1 MGRMTVGFARRIA
14 ELTRH
19 LGWGG
24 RLRRRAAAAA
34 GGRAAGLTLSAVRVF
49 ARLFSPKLFAVA
61 FVLGGALSAQSAFA
75 FGAVSSVGR
84 FLRGRMRGVGASG
97 FPLSAVRGFL
107 QLFSPKLFAVAFVLC
122 GALSAQ
128 SAFAFGAIAAGG
140 SGSNPSHGVAIN
152 QATRAGADA
161 EALRL
166 CEAGGADCHLIRRF
180 INLCGIV
187 VADSDATTDLAGIP
201 SGTLATGSQAQAA
214 GFYSRTYPSTSN
226 ANTARTQAIIQCT
239 NFGGTSCAAIAGANG
254 CDTTTIP
261 SCPAGQ
267 GVDIVES
274 SVCGVCPLARPI
286 VHTTG
291 PGGTAG
297 VCRGAFNQGECTALD
312 ATYHYVNSTGAC
324 RVRQAGDCVNPTAI
338 YVSASNTCRAPATDE
353 ECKAKDPTLEKVGNR
368 CLDICTSGTQVRDT
382 FGGCRA
388 VQNASDCTGTAT
400 PIFVSAS
407 TTCRAATNQAECTAL
422 TGGSALMFDGGA
434 CRDRVASDCAAP
446 NGFFVSAS
454 KTCRPATQA
463 DCDATTATP
472 ILQNGAC
479 RAATN
484 QGECSALTGG
494 SALVF
499 VSGGACRDRV
509 AGDCAGTT
517 PIFVSASK
525 TCREALQADCTG
537 NTPILDNGACRTRQM
552 NDCPN
557 HAPVLDGGTCRPR
570 QLGDTFGAY
579 YEYEKQD
586 VVSGTTLR
594 FINGG
599 FVVNQASPEE
609 AARLALEACQSRFD
623 IAPGSTT
630 IHQCEETVVGGFN
643 DMCIDV
649 ATVGSLTGYFGIGA
663 TPAAAAADRVAKLP
677 AGTSFGTARAACD
690 CGGTT
695 PIPDGNTCKAAA
707 TQAECTAVHAGLVFV
722 SGGTCRPRTASECRD
737 NTPNTP
743 ILGNDGVCRARI
755 QADCDATPATPILDS
770 TTNQCRERIQADCTA
785 IPATP
790 ILDSTTNQCRE
801 REARDCTGTTPILQN
816 NACRAAADQDECT
829 AKEATLIFDS
839 GSCRERHSGDNFG
852 AYYSFTGAGFA
863 NANNGD
869 HSFNQPTQAAAN
881 AEAFRLCEER
891 RNRDF
896 GGTGTTC
903 DAHPDVPNGFT
914 QCINTGERGATRF
927 VGLGADPDAARLARE
942 AKSGTQ
948 FINNVRAVCNCGDG
962 QSPQGNGCQPTTAAN
977 CAGVTPIF
985 DGTNCRVRMAS
996 DCTGLTPIFVNADR
1010 TCRERR
1016 QSDCRGTNSV
1026 LDATTK
1032 QCRPPQTSAECPSA
1046 TPVYDSGRDECRLR
1060 EASDCVGTTTPIFVS
1075 ANRTCRERVAS
1086 DCSGATPELFG
1097 GNCLQAC
1104 AVLTPALPVRDATT
1118 GNCRAREARDCGG
1131 TTPELFKGR
1140 CEAACPAGAPVRDL
1154 TSENCRLRQASD
1166 CVGDTPIFED
1176 NICRERQLKD
1186 CADTTPILEN
1196 GNCRTAA
1203 NQFEC
1208 TNKDPTLQ
1216 FVNNGT
1222 CRTRIPA
1229 DCTNPTKPVLDAD
1242 TLLCRERERSD
1253 CTEPTPDFFGG
1264 NCLAACPDIQPVRD
1278 RATGNCRSLD
1288 ETDCFG
1294 DTPVFRDNMCHQ
1306 RLGEFGAVALGT
1318 VDIDISPVNRGALTN
1333 PAHPAYSAANG
1344 MIQVFGIAQ
1353 LQGSAGSAR
1362 RNALAACSR
1371 AMSNHPNAMTLATGR
1386 DCRIVAE
1393 YANAVAAVARLASA
1407 PYGDHYFVASVT
1419 LAAITMTMQTA
1430 IDAAIAR
1437 AETAART
1444 AAKSACDTFAIARS
1458 PGGAAANGGTLAL
1471 VCERAPSAVVRNV
1484 AAAQQVCG
1492 SGATLDSSG
1501 TSSACVCLPGYTNL
1515 DTSGAVPVCS
1525 LDNTV
1530 PLCDTSKGAFLNAE
1544 RTACECAAGWGDLDS
1559 SASPQVCG
1567 TPRCDGPSAF
1577 YNTNSGLCE
1586 CSEGYDRLGNSVG
1599 ADGTSYFTC
1608 TPTALPTCRADRGS
1622 FYNALE
1628 ARCDCRAGFEN
1639 LQPDGAAANTY
1650 VCSRSTTRTRCDAAR
1665 GAVTNPDYGAAG
1677 EQPCEC
1683 TRGFRNLTSAV
1694 SGGETTYYCAPD
1706 FTPPPTCE
1714 ASDNQRLNRLR
1725 TACECVPGTYEQGT
1739 PPACVPVEDMCDAAK
1754 GAYPNSAGT
1763 GCACAPGYHNL
1774 DDSQL
1779 PNTCTPRIDSD
1790 SVILNAQTG
1799 EFECKEGFSNPRLER
1814 TVTGILGTFGG
1825 GLLQRYDAAELDLAN
1840 LSFVCAPNPTPDAP
1854 MPNCDNSRNAFYSA
1868 KYNTCV
1874 CRIGP
1879 SGAGRPEFGLD
1890 RKQDPDGTYY
1900 CETSNYLSGA
1910 EGRQCD
1916 PSRGSHTNPL
1926 VYANIRQ
1933 PDPNNPALTVPVDIA
1948 PCVCDIGYL
1957 INNFREGPERG
1968 AGTKGIAC
1976 TIDTNPVRPQPRAVL
1991 PVCSLDKGT
2000 RYNADNNDCE
2010 CLPGYQPDSGSDSC
2024 SPMLITDS
2032 VADCDIASAQLDDAT
2047 PPRCEC
2053 RSGYFNLR
2061 DRPAAV
2067 TLTNGHVV
2075 YSPQYFCTSAQ
2086 NVQAR
2091 LSPNPGFSGS
2101 ECSAAGYQASVNPVL
2116 TMTLNAGQPNERT
2129 IVRYRQECSV
2139 RWGEISADNIPLL
2152 SNDANPTAPSPIINQ
2167 ADSCVIQ
2174 QFEEH
2179 SPGEFRNIPLER
2191 TDTLRYCSDLFGGP
2205 ARAGSFPNIIAY
2217 ADARAAD
2224 FNDIAPGT
2232 TLVARYRVGQRLYV
2246 VIGDGVYTANGV
2258 QISSTPFVINTEE
2271 GFDGADCGQAGV
2283 WEPDLQVTQPQG
2295 GASVVRLRCLIKWR
2309 ESATPPALRV
2319 TASPPVP
2326 TAQGE
2331 SCILGQ
2337 HPANQPLAR
2346 GVRHC
2351 ASLFVAACPDPT
2363 DDIGCFT
2370 QIYSRIHQRIWQYN
2384 PILKAP
2390 TPDFP
2395 IVSPTNPPVLYV
2407 TPDGRVYN
2415 ANGIEAAAPL
2425 VFSATTPGFE
2435 PADCTR
2441 GGWETEGELTLV
2453 ARERTVRQYCNV
2465 RWRDVPTAPPLGA
2478 VAAPPAATAQDER
2491 CMIRQSPPP
2500 AANAPDTPRT
2510 CGDLLALAG
2519 ANFGGIGDLID
2530 ERTSRINGGRSVNI
2544 PLLRRGAN
2552 LDGNDP
2558 LYRIPDGRVFSQ
2570 YGVGTDVTR
2579 FSAPAAGWGEDECRA
2594 AGFRVEVRV
2603 TLNDLQMRTCGT
2615 KWARAASPPAA
2626 SATRVSLADFSATS
2640 SGNDCVIQHSPD
2652 DRTLPAGTESCEA
2665 LLSGGAADFDD
2676 FAEVLAHMEARRG
2689 EVNPLLPGDDIPA
2702 FNPREGRFVVTPDDK
2717 VFSDNGIEATETPI
2731 AMGTA
2736 DTGYDMAGCVGAGW
2750 TAMTMSGVWQTTPV
2764 IRHVCSVAWRESATP
2779 PPVGGTPPP
2788 AITKEG
2794 GYCVIAE
2801 TTRGE
2806 DLLRCSDLLGRR
2818 ASGGVANFGDVLSLL
2833 PVRRGELN
2841 ALSPTRTLA
2850 GDYEIGTNTLYVGTG
2865 ENSGLFT
2872 DQGIEIG
2879 SAVYSVA
2886 GATGGFNA
2894 AACDL
2899 AGEAVEITLDYS
2911 QGAGTAR
2918 RIRQY
2923 CSVEWAEVATP
2934 PPLAT
2939 MAVIPRLEAS
2949 GRGCLIASNP
2959 SNIPIL
2965 DDLKR
2970 CDVLFA
2976 GETSFISLTANI
2988 VNARAEVNGR
2998 VDNPIPPPLGSQ
3010 LLSQTL
3016 YVHVGGDSTTGRV
3029 WDANGVGRGLTPFE
3043 LPGTEAEG
3051 AGAGFTA
3058 SDCTGG
3064 WTTTGR
3070 LSPSDDGTVMHLCNV
3085 RWRRA
3090 DAPPP
3095 ILTEADVPDAT
3106 SDSNVISDSDV
3117 CVIAQRPT
3125 TTTLPAGYER
3135 CDSVLS
3141 GLGPLP
3147 DILANMDARR
3157 VSMNA
3162 VPAALNFPTPVS
3174 TPEIPAFDPAASTL
3188 YVVGS
3193 PPNVRAYSP
3202 NGVEATGDAF
3212 AFAAAE
3218 DANFIASECATAL
3231 GASGV
3236 SAQSTVVGVNQQVRI
3251 LCNMKWRRIAEVPAV
3266 SRNTLNVAATASGD
3280 ACVIRQW
3287 PTNAVLPADS
3297 GLEYCGDVLGDSG
3310 SGAVVD
3316 DFSQLHTE
3324 LVARIA
3330 DYNTALTPS
3339 GGDNIFPLQDY
3350 ATDPIYIA
3358 ANRGFSKHGVE
3369 ITDTAFNFN
3378 DDTAGTGF
3386 THHNCA
3392 NSGQGL
3398 TLAFEG
3404 DVDAGVQRIRQVCSV
3419 KWARVASPPPPR
3431 EPPIA
3436 PTPST
3441 ARGDWCVIQQHP
3453 APANWTPPANRARCE
3468 TILADGGT
3476 FQNALRNH
3484 DFRATDLN
3492 SRWGAGIQLAPQ
3504 ANNTLYIV
3512 GDTYYYSNGI
3522 GPEATWTPPTP
3533 TGDTRYYN
3541 TGYEASDCQNVYG
3554 TPGYEGSVGTGAN
3567 STIQIFTRTCD
3578 IPWRRVPTAPPFA
3591 TTADSSALDAAATAM
3606 GENCVLAQHPLPP
3619 DVLLPPDQIR
3629 CDELMPGAAAIV
3641 DIRGRFNS
3649 RISQVN
3655 TLIAPQFVPPFDPTR
3670 PLYITPDNKIYSENG
3685 LELSGDAFT
3694 PNYSGGSSVADDK
3707 FNAAACMDNGFS
3719 VGTRL
3724 VAGGFAEVC
3733 EIKWRKSATPPNI
3746 LANVSN
3752 LPQATESGDWCVT
3765 RHTTPRGPALTLP
3778 TESPWCDDL
3787 LNGVDP
3793 STSEGEFKLM
3803 NDLFPG
3809 RRNALNA
3816 AGANL
3821 PEFNKAADA
3830 IYIVGGNK
3838 IFTQNGVEM
3847 LRDPAVGLTEKS
3859 LTFNDG
3865 ECIRTEAGHNL
3876 ILRAEVSGDSH
3887 ILRQY
3892 CDVRWR
3898 QAATAPP
3905 LAVPANP
3912 PRTFTKQGDDCLLA
3926 QGPANAPVPDTAEWC
3941 SDLFGE
3947 VNTFAEIY
3955 TNLGDWRELMNKI
3968 PPVANR
3974 LPIARVGGPNV
3985 SANNYEIFY
3994 LTPPTA
4000 PNTNQNIYTEN
4011 GIPVRASRLTFVQ
4024 TVVNNSNF
4032 SITDCTSNSR
4042 NILTLA
4048 FNGGAANDLLVGR
4061 YCDVSWRVAD
4071 SAPPLDKDAT
4081 SANLP
4086 APTSQGERCL
4096 IDQNPAAQTT
4106 PASERWCRDL
4116 FANTNVGNDSLRDI
4130 YAHLQARQGEINI
4143 LLDGTTND
4151 FPAIAAGA
4159 RPLWVV
4165 GAAPIPRT
4173 FHGTGIEANNAAL
4186 TPPGSTTGA
4195 FSMADC
4201 DGTFGDGTPT
4211 GGKARIRVS
4220 SNPADGRVVVQRV
4233 CEVEWRRVEDAPGLS
4248 RAKNAGPFTEQ
4259 GSECIIAQNPAPG
4272 TDPGNVPLPPGQYMC
4287 SALFGGGGAT
4297 FSELDTNRQNR
4308 AAEVNAEITEG
4319 GLPSYPASDNADNP
4333 YILSGNS
4340 VYDIYGVPI
4349 RAAAF
4354 VANYNDGPIE
4364 GADWHDHERCENAFT
4379 SRLPGADPSVDIVA
4393 GGLAEICKIKW
4404 RRVDSA
4410 PPLSPDAVLNPGQF
4424 PAPSAAA
4431 SRKEGDAC
4439 VVRATFLH
4447 NSSDANNMPN
4457 NLDYCSTLLNAGGK
4471 FTGFSNIFSN
4481 ATSAPYDSLRP
4492 VFPGVQVPFVET
4504 GSVPTF
4510 IFGNRIF
4517 THRGIEWGKAYT
4529 QQGATTNWPGSTTTT
4544 PTTICGKDPADP
4556 TQNINAVGRTDG
4568 QNAIQACPTQWRRLS
4583 EAPNLQTFPYS
4594 PRDGNAGTQ
4603 TAAGDYCILSQSETP
4618 TDAQTAQRCD
4628 MVFGDVAGGIQRI
4641 IDDAVQSHGFINPA
4655 LSSPYPVD
4663 LTNTGI
4669 YWVHGTDIYSPYGVK
4684 LQGGTNVDYVLSAEQ
4699 GGFTAGDCANAS
4711 YIRQGFVSGRG
4722 AYQTCSI
4729 RVGYATTPPPLG
4741 ETANPPASTGNLPNC
4756 DIRKTANVP
4765 ARPARSCS
4773 AIFAN
4778 YGSSFTDIVNK
4789 AEAMRT
4795 EINSLSESSIPALS
4809 RGAGTASA
4817 RFYIVRE
4824 GAASDMYTSH
4834 GVPLTRSTYEPQVPG
4849 FTAADCRAAGWA
4861 VKLESGY
4868 VQCEMDYRYVNS
4880 PPPLSDNPSPPS
4892 STNGRVD
4899 CNITITRGLPL
4910 QEHTR
4915 CHNVLSGTSGFQDV
4929 VANFNARRTEY
4940 NVVFSANPIPA
4951 FALNSTVYVVTTG
4964 ANAGV
4969 YTQHGIQ
4976 ATDTGL
4982 LEPATGGFTIEDCTA
4997 SGHRLNVNRNPN
5009 TGDVSVNCQMIVW
5022 TVDTKPPLA
5031 NPATP
5036 PARPGNTNQE
5046 SGCRITQSPGAP
5058 AIVVGETCSQ
5068 LLGAHVSSF
5077 SQMTDRFTAR
5087 RGEYNGFNAP
5097 NNIPNYVP
5105 WDGSSSNQD
5114 SILYRVVS
5122 GADAGIYTR
5131 YGLQAHNTDSVAPV
5145 LFDPN
5150 IDTADCTAA
5159 NRTATSRTVGGV
5171 QIAECSGRFNMGADR
5186 PPYLAFNPGANSRPV
5201 GGTTYEK
5208 CAYAALPQNGALP
5221 SDTIKCNDFL
5231 SPATSG
5237 IADFSELLTR
5247 YGERRNDLFHPTAN
5261 TGILKPHNT
5270 GSGFDRYR
5278 ATQITYLHGGKL
5290 YFHNGIELRDTPYTL
5305 TSDRNDQAGFTS
5317 ADCTAAGYTLST
5329 TTAAFNGINWP
5340 NAFCAVKHVNL
5351 VLGIGLQRVNIQN
5364 TKHNPP
5370 TSALPNT
5377 PPNIPPVQPGC
5388 NIGIP
5393 ATNAGFNGSWNNIRC
5408 DRLFGGGGTSFT
5420 RVLGQFRAIT
5430 PPTNSV
5436 EGTTI
5441 PATGPNAHGPAD
5453 PIFVIWNASNVAFE
5467 LQSIYGVRL
5476 HGIRSAPLPDED
5488 NSELTKPLERFSR
5501 QDCVNAGWTSG
5512 GTGTPGAGDLQEF
5525 CNILW
5530 RRRTTTAPTPPTTPP
5545 EEQSAAVSESSLGG
5559 FGFQDGFDPGG
5570 GATYPK
5576 LLAAPAFTSSSPLAE
5591 EDEIAPQTHEGEEHK
5606 HCITRHAK
5614 AAATPPPS
5622 DMQCGNV
5629 FARHGG
5635 FPELA
5640 MIKKAASDNG
5650 VEFDPTSDALS
5661 VDESGK
5667 VLLVKADENG
5677 KMIEVPI
5684 PKPLGASSATPAA
5697 SGGGGGGGGGAAIG
5711 IGVGSAAILGLLAYS
5726 LQSGAVGAGAGL
5738 GEFNWSPDISF
5749 AYNNTGMREIRYG
5762 TRMDYRHTDW
5772 HIWWTA
5778 SQVNTS
5784 GKTKKLRYGS
5794 GAQYT
5799 ADWWSARYNNSV
5811 HDKEARADVALKAT
5825 GEFRDWG
5832 GVWKLSPT
5840 YRANVEVDEYNVQTW
5855 SHRVNLEAV
5864 WRINKWTLTQS
5875 TGFTAKRAS
5884 DIGETLQTRLKLTRE
5899 F

>member
-128 SAFAFGAIAAGG
+128 SAFAFGAYYEFERQLGGTRIVNGEFAVNQPTPAA
-140 SGSNPSHGVAIN
+140 A
-152 QATRAGADA
+152 AA

-166 CEAGGADCHLIRRF
+166 CEIIANRVGVGSLIHGCEAATYPGLTAGGFDGQCV
-180 INLCGIV
+180 NTG
-187 VADSDATTDLAGIP
+187 VAN
-201 SGTLATGSQAQAA
+201 
-214 GFYSRTYPSTSN
+214 STSVRFFGIG
-226 ANTARTQAIIQCT
+226 ATPAAAIT
-239 NFGGTSCAAIAGANG
+239 NRNSKRPGSAFAQNLVRAACDCGGT
-254 CDTTTIP
+254 T
-261 SCPAGQ
+261 
-267 GVDIVES
+267 
-274 SVCGVCPLARPI
+274 PI
-286 VHTTG
+286 VDG
-291 PGGTAG
+291 
-297 VCRGAFNQGECTALD
+297 
-312 ATYHYVNSTGAC
+312 S
-324 RVRQAGDCVNPTAI
+324 
-338 YVSASNTCRAPATDE
+338 
-353 ECKAKDPTLEKVGNR
+353 
-368 CLDICTSGTQVRDT
+368 
-382 FGGCRA
+382 
-388 VQNASDCTGTAT
+388 
-400 PIFVSAS
+400 
-407 TTCRAATNQAECTAL
+407 TCRAAANQADCTAKHSSLIFVTGGSCRVATSADCSGTTPIFDSGSCRGATQAEC
-422 TGGSALMFDGGA
+422 
-434 CRDRVASDCAAP
+434 
-446 NGFFVSAS
+446 
-454 KTCRPATQA
+454 
-463 DCDATTATP
+463 DATPTTP

-479 RAATN
+479 RAALN
-484 QGECSALTGG
+484 QQECDARGANLIFDGG
-494 SALVF
+494 S
-499 VSGGACRDRV
+499 CR
-509 AGDCAGTT
+509 AETA
-517 PIFVSASK
+517 
-525 TCREALQADCTG
+525 ADCT
-537 NTPILDNGACRTRQM
+537 TAEPIFAGGQCR
-552 NDCPN
+552 
-557 HAPVLDGGTCRPR
+557 
-570 QLGDTFGAY
+570 
-579 YEYEKQD
+579 
-586 VVSGTTLR
+586 
-594 FINGG
+594 
-599 FVVNQASPEE
+599 
-609 AARLALEACQSRFD
+609 
-623 IAPGSTT
+623 
-630 IHQCEETVVGGFN
+630 
-643 DMCIDV
+643 
-649 ATVGSLTGYFGIGA
+649 
-663 TPAAAAADRVAKLP
+663 AAA
-677 AGTSFGTARAACD
+677 
-690 CGGTT
+690 
-695 PIPDGNTCKAAA
+695 N
-707 TQAECTAVHAGLVFV
+707 QQECTNKDEGLVFV
-722 SGGTCRPRTASECRD
+722 SGGTCRDRVAGDCTGATPIFVSARKICRGAQQSD
-737 NTPNTP
+737 CVGTTP
-743 ILGNDGVCRARI
+743 ILRDNACHAAANQDECTAKNQGLVFVSDGSCRDRIASDCTSPNGFFISASKTCRAATQADCTGTATPDLFQGSCRAACAAPTPVRDATSGNCRQRL

-770 TTNQCRERIQADCTA
+770 TTNQCRERQPTDCSD
-785 IPATP
+785 PTP
-790 ILDSTTNQCRE
+790 VFDSTTNQCRE
-801 REARDCTGTTPILQN
+801 REARDCTVATPIFVS
-816 NACRAAADQDECT
+816 ADKTCRAAADQDECT
-829 AKEATLIFDS
+829 AKDATLIFDS
-839 GSCRERHSGDNFG
+839 GSCRERHSGDNYG

-881 AEAFRLCEER
+881 AEAFRLCEQR

-927 VGLGADPDAARLARE
+927 VGLGADPGTARLARE
-942 AKSGTQ
+942 ARSGTQ

-985 DGTNCRVRMAS
+985 DGTNCRVRMES

-1026 LDATTK
+1026 LDAGTK
-1032 QCRPPQTSAECPSA
+1032 QCRAPRTSAECPSA

-1060 EASDCVGTTTPIFVS
+1060 EASDCVGTTTPIYVS
-1075 ANRTCRERVAS
+1075 ANRTCRERIAS

-1118 GNCRAREARDCGG
+1118 GNCRVREARDCGG

-1208 TNKDPTLQ
+1208 DNKDPTLQ

-1544 RTACECAAGWGDLDS
+1544 RTACQCAAGWGDLDS

-1639 LQPDGAAANTY
+1639 LQPDGAAADTY
-1650 VCSRSTTRTRCDAAR
+1650 VCSRSTTRTVCDAAR
-1665 GAVTNPDYGAAG
+1665 GAVSNPDYGAAG

-1683 TRGFRNLTSAV
+1683 TRGFRNLNSAV

-1754 GAYPNSAGT
+1754 GAYPNFNGT
-1763 GCACAPGYHNL
+1763 RCECAPGYHNL

-1779 PNTCTPRIDSD
+1779 PNTCTPRVDSD
-1790 SVILNAQTG
+1790 SVTLNAQTG
-1799 EFECKEGFSNPRLER
+1799 EFACKEGFSNPRVER
-1814 TVTGILGTFGG
+1814 TTTETLTGFGG
-1825 GLLQRYDAAELDLAN
+1825 GLVPRRYSTSPSDSDRAALH
-1840 LSFVCAPNPTPDAP
+1840 FVCARNPTPDAP

-1868 KYNTCV
+1868 QHNTCV
-1874 CRIGP
+1874 CRVGP
-1879 SGAGRPEFGLD
+1879 SGDGRPEFGLD
-1890 RKQDPDGTYY
+1890 RKQDPDGAYY

-1916 PSRGSHTNPL
+1916 PSKGSHTNPL
-1926 VYANIRQ
+1926 IYANLRQ
-1933 PDPNNPALTVPVDIA
+1933 PDPNNPLLTVPVDVA
-1948 PCVCDIGYL
+1948 PCVCDIGYRTP
-1957 INNFREGPERG
+1957 FTEGPARG
-1968 AGTKGIAC
+1968 AGDKGIAC
-1976 TIDTNPVRPQPRAVL
+1976 TALIAAGSPLPRTTL
-1991 PVCSLDKGT
+1991 PVCSADKGT
-2000 RYNADNNDCE
+2000 RYTADRNDCE
-2010 CLPGYQPDSGSDSC
+2010 CLPGYRSDPGSDSC
-2024 SPMLITDS
+2024 SPVLITDS
-2032 VADCDIASAQLDDAT
+2032 AADCDIASAELNRAT
-2047 PPRCEC
+2047 PPRCQC
-2053 RSGYFNLR
+2053 KSGYFNLR
-2061 DRPAAV
+2061 SNPV
-2067 TLTNGHVV
+2067 PLTLTNGHVV
-2075 YSPQYFCTSAQ
+2075 YSPQFSCTSAQ
-2086 NVQAR
+2086 RVQAR
-2091 LSPNPGFSGS
+2091 VSPNPGFSGA
-2101 ECSAAGYQASVNPVL
+2101 ECGAAGYQASVSSASGI
-2116 TMTLNAGQPNERT
+2116 TITINAGTASERVT
-2129 IVRYRQECSV
+2129 TVIRYRQECSV
-2139 RWGEISADNIPLL
+2139 RWGEINADNIPLL

-2174 QFEEH
+2174 QFYEDDF
-2179 SPGEFRNIPLER
+2179 GEFHNIPLDT

-2351 ASLFVAACPDPT
+2351 ASLFIAACPDPT

-2370 QIYSRIHQRIWQYN
+2370 QIYSRIHERIWQYN

-2425 VFSATTPGFE
+2425 VFSAPAPGFE

-2500 AANAPDTPRT
+2500 AANAPDIPRT

-2652 DRTLPAGTESCEA
+2652 DRTLPAGTESCET

-2788 AITKEG
+2788 VITKEG

-3051 AGAGFTA
+3051 AGAGFAA

-3064 WTTTGR
+3064 WTNTGR
-3070 LSPSDDGTVMHLCNV
+3070 LSPSDDGTVLNLCNV

-3090 DAPPP
+3090 AAPPP

-3106 SDSNVISDSDV
+3106 SDSDV

-3135 CDSVLS
+3135 CDAVLGNLAS
-3141 GLGPLP
+3141 LADVSLA
-3147 DILANMDARR
+3147 DILAKMELRR
-3157 VSMNA
+3157 TEINA

-3174 TPEIPAFDPAASTL
+3174 TPDIPVFDPATSTL
-3188 YVVGS
+3188 YVVGN
-3193 PPNVRAYSP
+3193 PPRAYSP
-3202 NGVEATGDAF
+3202 NGVEATDTAF
-3212 AFAAAE
+3212 EIPAAQNAAFAASGHDSNGNAIGC
-3218 DANFIASECATAL
+3218 DALDASLGANF
-3231 GASGV
+3231 V

-3266 SRNTLNVAATASGD
+3266 SRNTLNVAATSSGD

-3287 PTNAVLPADS
+3287 PANSPLPADS
-3297 GLEYCGDVLGDSG
+3297 NLEYCGDVLGG
-3310 SGAVVD
+3310 VVD
-3316 DFSQLHTE
+3316 NFWPLEQDLDSRS
-3324 LVARIA
+3324 ANYNIA
-3330 DYNTALTPS
+3330 MTPS
-3339 GGDNIFPLQDY
+3339 GGSAIFTPQDY

-3358 ANRGFSKHGVE
+3358 ANRAFNKHGIEVSG
-3369 ITDTAFNFN
+3369 TSFSFA
-3378 DDTAGTGF
+3378 DDPAGTGF
-3386 THHNCA
+3386 THSDCA

-3398 TLAFEG
+3398 TLSFEG

-3512 GDTYYYSNGI
+3512 GDTFYYSNGI

-3629 CDELMPGAAAIV
+3629 CDALMPGAAAIV

-3765 RHTTPRGPALTLP
+3765 RHTTPRGAALTLP

-3787 LNGVDP
+3787 LNGVDS

-4000 PNTNQNIYTEN
+4000 PSTNQNIYTEN

-4116 FANTNVGNDSLRDI
+4116 FAHTSVGNDSLRDI

-4544 PTTICGKDPADP
+4544 PTTICGTSPAVS
-4556 TQNINAVGRTDG
+4556 AVGRTDG
-4568 QNAIQACPTQWRRLS
+4568 QNAILACPTQWRTIPDGMVTSIDNDMLD
-4583 EAPNLQTFPYS
+4583 PNLP
-4594 PRDGNAGTQ
+4594 GQ
-4603 TAAGDYCILSQSETP
+4603 TARGDYCILSQSAPATAET
-4618 TDAQTAQRCD
+4618 TARRCD
-4628 MVFGDVAGGIQRI
+4628 TIFGDVQGGIQRLV
-4641 IDDAVQSHGFINPA
+4641 DAAIRSHGYVNA
-4655 LSSPYPVD
+4655 HLN
-4663 LTNTGI
+4663 TNTPANPI
-4669 YWVHGTDIYSPYGVK
+4669 PTTPAATDIWWLNSTATFSPYGVK
-4684 LQGGTNVDYVLSAEQ
+4684 LQGAQNVDYVLPAPTD
-4699 GGFTAGDCANAS
+4699 GFTAADCVAAGWKTSVTTPALFGARLSN
-4711 YIRQGFVSGRG
+4711 IQGLFQGCTAKIAVAPS
-4722 AYQTCSI
+4722 
-4729 RVGYATTPPPLG
+4729 PPPLG
-4741 ETANPPASTGNLPNC
+4741 NTPNPPASSPNNTCEIARTPGVGPVSGFDQRCSTLLP
-4756 DIRKTANVP
+4756 
-4765 ARPARSCS
+4765 
-4773 AIFAN
+4773 
-4778 YGSSFTDIVNK
+4778 GFTDFTAVTTRAETERTLINEVRGLSIPVFDPDTHTLYIVN
-4789 AEAMRT
+4789 T
-4795 EINSLSESSIPALS
+4795 
-4809 RGAGTASA
+4809 
-4817 RFYIVRE
+4817 
-4824 GAASDMYTSH
+4824 GAAEMRGLYTGH

-4849 FTAADCRAAGWA
+4849 FTAADCRAAGWSIDF
-4861 VKLESGY
+4861 ESGY
-4868 VQCEMDYRYVNS
+4868 VQCEMDYRYVNT

-4892 STNGRVD
+4892 STNGRPD

-4929 VANFNARRTEY
+4929 VNKFNERRTEY
-4940 NVVFSANPIPA
+4940 NAIFSANPIPA

-4982 LEPATGGFTIEDCTA
+4982 LDAVTDGFTIEDCTA

-5009 TGDVSVNCQMIVW
+5009 TGDVSVNCQIIVW
-5022 TVDTKPPLA
+5022 TVPTKPPLA

-5122 GADAGIYTR
+5122 GADAGLYSR
-5131 YGLQAHNTDSVAPV
+5131 HGLQAHNTDSVAPV

-5150 IDTADCTAA
+5150 IDTADCRAA
-5159 NRTATSRTVGGV
+5159 NRTATLVTVGGV
-5171 QIAECSGRFNMGADR
+5171 QIAECSGRMNIGADR
-5186 PPYLAFNPGANSRPV
+5186 PPFLAFNPGANSRPF
-5201 GGTTYEK
+5201 GGITHEK
-5208 CAYAALPQNGALP
+5208 CAYATFPRNGALP
-5221 SDTIKCNDFL
+5221 SGTIKCNDFL

-5237 IADFSELLTR
+5237 IASFSELLTR
-5247 YGERRNDLFHPTAN
+5247 YGERRNDLYHPTAN
-5261 TGILKPHNT
+5261 TGILNPHNT

-5317 ADCTAAGYTLST
+5317 ADCTAAGYTT
-5329 TTAAFNGINWP
+5329 RANTAAFNGINWP
-5340 NAFCAVKHVNL
+5340 NTVCDVKYVHMVLAAGL
-5351 VLGIGLQRVNIQN
+5351 VRVDTQN
-5364 TKHNPP
+5364 TKHDPP
-5370 TSALPNT
+5370 ASASPNDD
-5377 PPNIPPVQPGC
+5377 PDIPVPPVQTGC

-5393 ATNAGFNGSWNNIRC
+5393 ATNAGFNGAWSNIGC
-5408 DRLFGGGGTSFT
+5408 EYLLGGGGASFAG
-5420 RVLGQFRAIT
+5420 VLGQIQAVTRA
-5430 PPTNSV
+5430 TNASQGFSIPV
-5436 EGTTI
+5436 NGHGT
-5441 PATGPNAHGPAD
+5441 AD
-5453 PIFVIWNASNVAFE
+5453 PIFIIYTRAGAPTE
-5467 LQSIYGVRL
+5467 IQSIYGVRVR
-5476 HGIRSAPLPDED
+5476 GRRSAPLPDED